1 MGVKKINDQKLIKR
15 LNTEFAEIAPETA
28 RILNVI
34 EHWSLTVEDVK
45 IYAEFS
51 GDTALH
57 GEHLK
62 SFLHEAIKA
71 KRERKF

>member
-1 MGVKKINDQKLIKR
+1 MKEIKSQELIER
-15 LNTEFAEIAPETA
+15 LNTEFAEIAPDAA
-28 RILNVI
+28 RVLNVI
-34 EHWSLTVEDVK
+34 ERWPLTVEAVE

-62 SFLHEAIKA
+62 LFLHEAVKA

>member
-1 MGVKKINDQKLIKR
+1 MKEIKGQELIEH
-15 LNTEFAEIAPETA
+15 LNTEFAEIAPDAA
-28 RILNVI
+28 RVLNVI
-34 EHWSLTVEDVK
+34 ERWPLTVEDVE

-57 GEHLK
+57 GEYLK
-62 SFLHEAIKA
+62 SFLHEAIMA

>member
-1 MGVKKINDQKLIKR
+1 MKEIKGQELIER
-15 LNTEFAEIAPETA
+15 LNTEFAEIAPDAA
-28 RILNVI
+28 RVLNVI
-34 EHWSLTVEDVK
+34 ERWPLTVEDVE

>member
-1 MGVKKINDQKLIKR
+1 MKEIKNQELIER
-15 LNTEFAEIAPETA
+15 INTEFAEIAPEA
-28 RILNVI
+28 AQILNTI
-34 EHWSLTVEDVK
+34 ERWPLTVDDVE

-51 GDTALH
+51 RETALH

-71 KRERKF
+71 KRDGRF